1 MINIRKIDQYLVKE
15 FIIKFIQI
23 ILLFAIIIFFINLF
37 DALDKVKS
45 SQAPIAAAPYMSFLQ
60 IGGFINDISP
70 SIILIAALITF
81 AKFSLSSEIII
92 IRIAGYS
99 IFSLIRPMLISGFVL
114 GIIWISV
121 INPIFIAMQKKFNNM
136 EQIFINKE
144 IRELISIKDKIWL
157 RQKNITDGGEIII
170 KADGVYKNNI
180 EFKNV
185 KFLFIDND
193 YNFYQRLDARSS
205 KLEDGNWILKD
216 VIINNNIL
224 VNDKVDKMFV
234 LTNLKKEFVR
244 EKIINNFQDVK
255 LFSIF
260 ELPSIIKNMELSGFA
275 TSKFKVYY
283 HSMLAKPILFSGMIM
298 IACFFGVVHNRS
310 GKLSLNI
317 FIGIISGLIIYI
329 LISIIQNIG
338 SYGLISEIK
347 ANWYPA
353 ILIVAISIILIYRK
367 DWILLHIFE

>member
-99 IFSLIRPMLISGFVL
+99 IFSLLRPILISGFVL
-114 GIIWISV
+114 GLIWISV

-205 KLEDGNWILKD
+205 KLEDNNWILKD

-298 IACFFGVVHNRS
+298 IACYFGVVHNRS

-347 ANWYPA
+347 ANWYPV

-367 DWILLHIFE
+367 D